1 MTAVKGIEYEL
12 AKTLD
17 EFSKEK
23 LEDVQK
29 AVEMAAKQA
38 KRDIVQA
45 SPGDGEYRSGWS
57 VRTKK
62 SSHGV
67 EAIVFNK
74 TKPGLTHLLEKSH
87 VIRNQF
93 GIYGRTS
100 PGHGQVVHIGP
111 AAEKAVE
118 YLLQLLE
125 NG

>member
-1 MTAVKGIEYEL
+1 M
-12 AKTLD
+12 D
-17 EFSKEK
+17 EFSKEN

-45 SPGDGEYRSGWS
+45 SPGDGDYRSGWS

-87 VIRNQF
+87 VIRNKF

-100 PGHGQVVHIGP
+100 PGHGQVIHIGP

>member
-1 MTAVKGIEYEL
+1 
-12 AKTLD
+12 
-17 EFSKEK
+17 
-23 LEDVQK
+23 
-29 AVEMAAKQA
+29 MAAKQA

-45 SPGDGEYRSGWS
+45 SPGDGDYRSGWS